1 MGDEFGSGSVTGG
14 RYVTQDLFISYE
26 HQLGQQ
32 GGNTVGVEYS
42 LSPHV
47 KLKGTSNDGGQ
58 TSLDLLW
65 RIDY

>member
-1 MGDEFGSGSVTGG
+1 
-14 RYVTQDLFISYE
+14 
-26 HQLGQQ
+26 
-32 GGNTVGVEYS
+32 VEYS

-47 KLKGTSNDGGQ
+47 KLKGTSNDEGQ